1 MHNETVLSHIVR
13 KQFSTEYE
21 NVATEA
27 LAFILHSNESA
38 RNGMMKL
45 LRAVAPDIPDL
56 QFRTQ
61 KTEGSQQTEDSIR
74 PDMCG
79 YNGSETYVY
88 VENKFW
94 ASLTEN
100 QPISYLKQLANNSFP
115 SILLVVVPDARREV
129 MWRELSNRLRKEGI
143 LEIERDTTSG
153 SIVRSVS
160 TKITPNISPILA
172 LTSWSR
178 LLSFL
183 ELEVA
188 DDPSARSDLLQLQAL
203 CEAADSDA
211 FVPISSTQVSD
222 QRTPA
227 FILQLNTI
235 VQEVVDLAV
244 TKRVLNITGLLPRSN
259 WERVGRYARI
269 HEKGVGFWFGIHFRL
284 WKKYGES
291 PLWLVFSEGW
301 SRAHEVQP
309 LLEEWAVKE
318 GVTTAFENNE
328 FVVAIDIALG
338 DDKDEVIRKIVGRLS
353 KIADVLKVLPPR
365 TKVLPPDASPD
376 NVDTPSQI

>member
-1 MHNETVLSHIVR
+1 MQQTVFSYIIR

-27 LAFILHSNESA
+27 LAYILHSSESA
-38 RNGMMKL
+38 QNGMMKL

-61 KTEGSQQTEDSIR
+61 QTEGSLQTEDSIR

-79 YNGSETYVY
+79 YHGSETHVF

-94 ASLTEN
+94 AGLTEN
-100 QPISYLKQLANNSFP
+100 QPIFYLRQLAKFTHP
-115 SILLVVVPDARREV
+115 TILLVVVPDARREV
-129 MWRELSNRLRKEGI
+129 MWRELSIRLKKEGI
-143 LEIERDTTSG
+143 SATERDTTSG
-153 SIVRSVS
+153 SIFRS
-160 TKITPNISPILA
+160 ITTEINPNISPILA
-172 LTSWSR
+172 LTSWTR

-183 ELEVA
+183 ALEVA

-203 CEAADSDA
+203 CDAAESDA
-211 FVPISSTQVSD
+211 FLPLSSEQVSD
-222 QRTPA
+222 QQMPA

-235 VQEVVDLAV
+235 VQDAVELAV
-244 TKRVLNITGLLPRSN
+244 TERVLNIAGLLPRSN
-259 WERVGRYARI
+259 WERIGRYARI
-269 HEKGVGFWFGIHFRL
+269 YEKGVGFWFGIHFRL
-284 WKKYGES
+284 WKTHGET

-301 SRAHEVQP
+301 SRALEVQP
-309 LLEEWAVKE
+309 LIERWAAKE

-338 DDKDEVIRKIVGRLS
+338 EDKDRVVRSIVDRLNE
-353 KIADVLKVLPPR
+353 IAQVLNELPPK
-365 TKVLPPDASPD
+365 TAPETSEP
-376 NVDTPSQI
+376 NNT